1 VRVLSPSSPI
11 VLAPPIPRW
20 DPFAARDWASARRH
34 PQFWGKREQEK
45 G

>member
-1 VRVLSPSSPI
+1 MRVLSPSSPI

-34 PQFWGKREQEK
+34 PQCMREEDRENA
-45 G
+45 